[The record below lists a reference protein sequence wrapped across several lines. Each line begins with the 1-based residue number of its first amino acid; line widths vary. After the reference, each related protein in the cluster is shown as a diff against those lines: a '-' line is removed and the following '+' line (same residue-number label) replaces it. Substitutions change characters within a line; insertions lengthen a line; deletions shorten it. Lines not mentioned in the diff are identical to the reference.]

1 MIFDTHAHY
10 DDRAFDED
18 RDQLLVRFPEQGI
31 GALVNAASSYRSL
44 ERTKTLAEQYS
55 FIYGAYGIHP
65 SEIDTVPGV
74 VKISDLTGMLVV
86 DAETEEG
93 RCADLQTTSEKTGSG
108 ESAANPGTNPVTEA
122 GSGKDRSGEPPVW
135 FLEEL
140 RDLCRL
146 KKAVAVGEIGLDYHW
161 DKENKKQQIAWFE
174 CQIEQARQLQLPVI
188 IHSREAA
195 EDTLTVAKRTM
206 LRDVGGVMH
215 CFPYSIEM
223 AREYL
228 NMGLY
233 LGIGGVL
240 TFKNGRKLREVVA
253 YAPIEQLV
261 IETDCP
267 YLAPTPHRGERNC
280 SLYLPLVIDAIA
292 EIKGMTP
299 EEVEA
304 ITWKNACRM
313 YQTDLL

>member
-1 MIFDTHAHY
+1 MAKIFDTHAHY
-10 DDRAFDED
+10 NDRAFDED
-18 RDQLLVRFPEQGI
+18 RALLLAEFPYYGI
-31 GALVNAASSYRSL
+31 GGVVNAAASYRSL
-44 ERTKTLAEQYS
+44 ALTRQLTEQYD

-74 VKISDLTGMLVV
+74 VKISDLTGLPIVESE
-86 DAETEEG
+86 DD
-93 RCADLQTTSEKTGSG
+93 ADLAGVGGDAGNAEHVGDGGVDSRGTKEASSDKKSGSG
-108 ESAANPGTNPVTEA
+108 A
-122 GSGKDRSGEPPVW
+122 PPVW

-146 KKAVAVGEIGLDYHW
+146 NKAVAVGEIGLDYHW
-161 DKENKKQQIAWFE
+161 DKENKKQQIDWFE
-174 CQIEQARQLQLPVI
+174 CQIEQARQLLLPVI

-195 EDTLTVAKRTM
+195 EDTLATAKRTS
-206 LRDVGGVMH
+206 LGDVGGVMH
-215 CFPYSIEM
+215 CFSYSVEL

-240 TFKNGRKLREVVA
+240 TFKNARKLREVVA

-280 SLYLPLVIDAIA
+280 SLYLPLVIEAIA
-292 EIKGMTP
+292 EIKGMTA

-304 ITWKNACRM
+304 VTWENAKRL
-313 YQTDLL
+313 YGV

>member
-10 DDRAFDED
+10 NDRAFDED
-18 RDQLLVRFPEQGI
+18 RDLLLAEFPDRGI
-31 GALVNAASSYRSL
+31 NGVVNAAASYRSL
-44 ERTKTLAEQYS
+44 ELTKQLTEQYD

-74 VKISDLTGMLVV
+74 VKISDQTGL
-86 DAETEEG
+86 
-93 RCADLQTTSEKTGSG
+93 
-108 ESAANPGTNPVTEA
+108 PVPEA
-122 GSGKDRSGEPPVW
+122 GEADDARGAVTNETGAEGSAGNTGAVSGGIAVVSSEMPGSGEPPVW

-161 DKENKKQQIAWFE
+161 DKDNKKQQIAWFE

-195 EDTLTVAKRTM
+195 EDTLMTAKRTM
-206 LRDVGGVMH
+206 LGDVGGVMH
-215 CFPYSIEM
+215 CFSYSVEM

-240 TFKNGRKLREVVA
+240 TFKNARKLREVVS
-253 YAPIEQLV
+253 YAPVEQLV
-261 IETDCP
+261 VETDCP

-280 SLYLPLVIDAIA
+280 SLYLPLVIEAIA

-299 EEVEA
+299 EEVETL
-304 ITWKNACRM
+304 TWENAKRL
-313 YQTDLL
+313 YRL